1 MYKGKN
7 RTCWN
12 TADDPFQVEG
22 GMSSAVAQG
31 TVAQGDGCS
40 GGRLLRGTVARQLR
54 TCVLAANTVRIL
66 H

>member
-40 GGRLLRGTVARQLR
+40 GGLLLVNFGHVSSLQIPLEYYTK
-54 TCVLAANTVRIL
+54 
-66 H
+66 